1 MIMRTI
7 WVLAL
12 AAAAFAAPVPPD
24 WSKWEAIRGSAS
36 LDNNMQRDGRATL
49 RIESGG
55 ASDAIVRSAPVSLT
69 IGKTYELSGWVRT
82 GGLAVRD
89 VDRSPVAV
97 GATLAM
103 ASMPFDVH
111 SESVAG
117 THGWT
122 RVAMKFTAARSRDEI
137 TLRVAEGGAFAGQ
150 AWFDGVNLDEASGA
164 GSWPVKA
171 AVKTFGPAYRYPKAG
186 WVYLHIEGAP
196 YERGYQHG
204 YLMAKE
210 IEGYIDRCAAVLNA
224 KSRQDGWSGGR
235 TATNSLFLRGFDEE
249 ILTEMRGIADGAA
262 AAGCKYNGKKVD
274 LVDIATANVTVE
286 LGELHHA
293 VEVMATGLEMLGFKP
308 PVYFDRNRDVPANDR
323 CSAFAATGKATRDG
337 HMVIAH
343 TTWWPLTLAE
353 QTNVML
359 DIQPKT
365 GHRILMQSYPGGI
378 ESGTDWYQN
387 DAGVVLT
394 ETTIGQTPFNRDGTP
409 VAYRARKA
417 IQYGGNVD
425 EVVRYL
431 STKNNGLYTNEWL
444 IGDGKNDEIAMFEL
458 GTYKTK
464 LWRSSKNEWFAG
476 AEGFYWGNNNAK
488 DVDVRL
494 EAMAMDGAPER
505 TAFSPA
511 PRDVKWL
518 ELYDKHK
525 GRIDEQ
531 FAFLAFRTAPLVS
544 SAAMDAKV
552 ATAEMASNMMV
563 WAEIGKPNQREWL
576 PGEWGKRMYEKND
589 GLFPAGYALF
599 DARASDALRAIVA
612 ENERERTGGKRDQLA
627 KPDSHRHNVAADL
640 LWRGQILPAS
650 DADLWLTEG
659 GAAYYHALNSDR
671 ADDLDVLRTDYAF
684 AAAAAGETP
693 LRDIKADMRSREWA
707 AMAGSKGALLLDA
720 LRERMGDEKFF
731 AVMKTFYEQHAG
743 KPASSSEFRQA
754 AEHAFGHPLADLFSE
769 WVDRTGLPGGL
780 SNARYPALLGAHL
793 ASAMIVYGTMGEA
806 GSNRYAAEQVQQRFL
821 NWLEHEIPIRKDFE
835 VIEAEMKS
843 HDIVFV
849 GRPETNSALAA
860 WAGKLGLSYDGAGFR
875 VDGKDYFSEY
885 DSLVVAGVN
894 PLDPKRLVV
903 VLAGNTALQ
912 TVKTVNSFPPQGAE
926 FTVYQNGES
935 IASGFRHA
943 ITNPLPAPQ

>member
-1 MIMRTI
+1 MIMRTA
-7 WVLAL
+7 WVLVL

-24 WSKWEAIRGSAS
+24 WSKWEPVRGSAS
-36 LDNNMQRDGRATL
+36 LDNGVQRDGRATL
-49 RIESGG
+49 RVESDG

-69 IGKTYELSGWVRT
+69 IGKTYELSGWVRAE
-82 GGLAVRD
+82 GLSVRD
-89 VDRSPVAV
+89 AGRSPVAV
-97 GATLAM
+97 GAALAM

-111 SESVAG
+111 SESIAG
-117 THGWT
+117 TRAWT
-122 RVAMKFTAARSRDEI
+122 RVAMRFTAARSHDEI
-137 TLRVAEGGAFAGQ
+137 TLRVAEGGMFGGK
-150 AWFDGVNLDEASGA
+150 AWFDGVSLDEASGA

-171 AVKTFGPAYRYPKAG
+171 AVTTFGPAYRYPKAG

-210 IEGYIDRCAAVLNA
+210 IEGYIDRCAAVLNS
-224 KSRQDGWSGGR
+224 KSRQDGWVEGR

-262 AAGCKYNGKKVD
+262 AAGGKYNGKKID
-274 LVDIATANVTVE
+274 LMDIATANVTVE
-286 LGELHHA
+286 LGELHGA

-308 PVYFDRNRDVPANDR
+308 PVYFDRDRDVPANDH

-343 TTWWPLTLAE
+343 TTFWPITLAE

-365 GHRILMQSYPGGI
+365 GHRVLMQSYPGGI

-387 DAGVVLT
+387 DAGMVLT

-494 EAMAMDGAPER
+494 EAMAVDGAPQR

-544 SAAMDAKV
+544 AAAMDAKV
-552 ATAEMASNMMV
+552 ATAEMASHMMV

-599 DARASDALRAIVA
+599 DARASEALRAIVA
-612 ENERERTGGKRDQLA
+612 GNERERTGGKREAAGKAEAQ
-627 KPDSHRHNVAADL
+627 HRGIEADL

-650 DADLWLTEG
+650 DADLWLSEG
-659 GAAYYHALNSDR
+659 GAAYYRALNSDR
-671 ADDLDVLRTDYAF
+671 ADELDALRADYTF

-693 LRDIKADMRSREWA
+693 LRDIKADVRSREWA
-707 AMAGSKGALLLDA
+707 AMARSKGALLLNA
-720 LRERMGDEKFF
+720 LRARIGDEKFYPL
-731 AVMKTFYEQHAG
+731 MKTFYAQHAG
-743 KPASSSEFRQA
+743 KAASSAEFRAA
-754 AEHAFGHPLADLFSE
+754 AERAFGQSLSDLFSE
-769 WVDRTGLPGGL
+769 WLDRTGLPGGVT
-780 SNARYPALLGAHL
+780 NARYPGLLGARL

-806 GSNRYAAEQVQQRFL
+806 GSNRYAAEQIQHRFL
-821 NWLEHEIPIRKDFE
+821 DWLEHEIPIRKDFD
-835 VIEAEMKS
+835 VTDAELKA
-843 HDIVFV
+843 HDVVFV
-849 GRPETNSALAA
+849 GRPETNSALAV
-860 WAGKLGLSYDGAGFR
+860 WAGKLGLSYDGSGFR
-875 VDGKDYFSEY
+875 VDGKDHFSEY

-894 PLDPKRLVV
+894 PLDTTRLVV
-903 VLAGNTALQ
+903 VVAGNTALQ
-912 TVKTVNSFPPQGAE
+912 TVKTVNSFPPEGGE
-926 FTVYQNGES
+926 FTVYRNGQVT
-935 IASGFRHA
+935 ATGFRH
-943 ITNPLPAPQ
+943 